1 MRDHPTEGINSI
13 ARFAVHRRV
22 AVAMIAT
29 AIMVL
34 GVFAL
39 PRLAVSLLPTFSP
52 PIISV
57 NVTYPNV
64 APESMETLVTRPIEN
79 AVSRVSGIDN
89 IESTSSEGSS
99 RVRAQFHYGVNIDT
113 VAVDVQQQ
121 VDRIR
126 AQLPND
132 PTLQPPQIN
141 KFDPNSLPVVTA
153 FVTDNRRSQ
162 RDLNDLF
169 TNQLADEF
177 SAVTGAGSV
186 SVNASQ
192 SRAIMIEPDAGLLS
206 GYGLTA
212 DGLVSRIKAENVSL
226 PAGIVQISRN
236 EYQIQTNALY
246 QNQQQIA
253 NTIVSTK
260 NGAPIYVRDVARV
273 TDSIAEQR
281 TFTRL
286 NGKPALSL
294 SITAQPDANVGRG

>member
-1 MRDHPTEGINSI
+1 MRDHTTEGVNSI

-52 PIISV
+52 PVISV
-57 NVTYPNV
+57 SVTYPNV

-89 IESTSSEGSS
+89 IESTSSEGAS

-113 VAVDVQQQ
+113 AAVNVQEQ

-153 FVTDNRRSQ
+153 FVTDSRRSQ

-177 SAVTGAGSV
+177 SAITGVGSV

-212 DGLVSRIKAENVSL
+212 GQLVSRIKAENVSL
-226 PAGIVQISRN
+226 PAGTCRYRARNIRFKLMRCIKTNSKSPTRSSRLRMALLFSCEMSHGSPTPSPSN
-236 EYQIQTNALY
+236 ERSRGL
-246 QNQQQIA
+246 
-253 NTIVSTK
+253 
-260 NGAPIYVRDVARV
+260 
-273 TDSIAEQR
+273 
-281 TFTRL
+281 
-286 NGKPALSL
+286 
-294 SITAQPDANVGRG
+294 TASRH